1 MTISLA
7 LMPRDVIANIL
18 HRETIAAIVG
28 AKTFER
34 GEQCLVEQRV
44 LNVEGSTGQLRGVVK
59 PSEPGR
65 AVYRARIWLREEG
78 VAYECTC
85 PIGMQGRFCKHN
97 VAIAL
102 AHLESEKRMLE
113 SRIGAL
119 RVGLLALDQ
128 RKLVDALIEEGRHDP
143 QLLLS
148 LAGVVLR
155 DSQPP
160 TSP

>member
-1 MTISLA
+1 
-7 LMPRDVIANIL
+7 MPRDVIANIL
-18 HRETIAAIVG
+18 HRDTIATIVG

-34 GEQCLVEQRV
+34 GEQVLAEQRV
-44 LNVEGSTGQLRGVVK
+44 LHVEGTPGQLRGVVK
-59 PSEPGR
+59 PAEAGR

-85 PIGMQGRFCKHN
+85 PIGTDGRFCKHN

-102 AHLESEKRMLE
+102 AHLDAEQRTLE

-119 RVGLLALDQ
+119 RIGLLALDQ
-128 RKLVDALIEEGRHDP
+128 RKLVDALIEEGKHDA
-143 QLLLS
+143 QFLLS

-155 DSQPP
+155 DP

>member
-1 MTISLA
+1 MATSLA

-18 HRETIAAIVG
+18 HRDTIAAIVG
-28 AKTFER
+28 AKTFAR
-34 GEQCLVEQRV
+34 GEQCLAEQRV
-44 LNVEGSTGQLRGVVK
+44 LNVEGTTGQLRGVVK
-59 PSEPGR
+59 PAEAGR
-65 AVYRARIWLREEG
+65 AVYRTRIWLREEG

-85 PIGMQGRFCKHN
+85 PIGLQGRFCKHN

-102 AHLESEKRMLE
+102 AHLETEQRMLE

-119 RVGLLALDQ
+119 RIGLLALDQ
-128 RKLVDALIEEGRHDP
+128 RKLVDALIDEGRQDP

-155 DSQPP
+155 DSEPP
-160 TSP
+160 AP